1 MKSTSFALVY
11 HDLCRLMR
19 DARPFES
26 SGERLIA
33 PNPYVDDAKRWY
45 CDHVGYADQAHA
57 CAACWLYDGCT
68 IRTTKYGIGTAR
80 GIAVPA
86 AAEAATG
93 GGVSFHPTGSG
104 SGDEVTLAGETG
116 QAATERAEGG
126 SSAGPAGAAEPPAI
140 APGPRQRPPRRGGDR
155 GQRQATQPRSARF
168 AELPPDQEYDL

>member
-45 CDHVGYADQAHA
+45 CDHVGYADQARA
-57 CAACWLYDGCT
+57 CAAWLYDGCT

-116 QAATERAEGG
+116 QAATELGGGTHRRAGRFPSDEDRVSDKVDWTAAPTADR
-126 SSAGPAGAAEPPAI
+126 SSETRSDFSLRR
-140 APGPRQRPPRRGGDR
+140 APSRPGV
-155 GQRQATQPRSARF
+155 
-168 AELPPDQEYDL
+168 